1 MNKKKIFAVLMCLV
15 LVAVFALTA
24 CGTPAEETPSE
35 TPAQEEPAQETPAQ
49 EEPAEKAPTAE
60 SDEQFEIVM
69 IAKTE
74 GLAWFDAMKRGV
86 AEFNDDFA
94 DVNAYQHSPEGADA
108 AKQAAMFED
117 YIAKGVDAICCV
129 PNDPK
134 ALIPV
139 VQKAKEAGIVVVI
152 HEGEDLAGIADWDVE
167 VFDNYEFGRV
177 MGQKLGE
184 AMGGKGK
191 YAANVG
197 GLTMQT
203 HMQWWQGGTDYI
215 KENFPDIELVNE
227 QPYEDQDDAAIAYD
241 ICKEILRAHPD
252 LNGFLGCTVES
263 GSSMCRLLKETN
275 NKNVKVSC
283 LAVPSALGEYIKE
296 GWCANGQGNSP
307 IDAGYA
313 TVMCAYKV
321 LKGETIEEGSTVDLG
336 KPGMDNCN
344 VKDGVIKGD
353 ATIIFTPENVD
364 QYDF

>member
-15 LVAVFALTA
+15 LVACFALTA
-24 CGTPAEETPSE
+24 CGTPAETPAEETPEE
-35 TPAQEEPAQETPAQ
+35 TPAETPAD
-49 EEPAEKAPTAE
+49 EKPADETPAAE
-60 SDEQFEIVM
+60 GDEQYEIVM

-86 AEFNDDFA
+86 AEFNDEHA

-108 AKQAAMFED
+108 AKQAAMIED
-117 YIAKGVDAICCV
+117 YIAKGVDAICVV

-134 ALIPV
+134 ALIPA

-167 VFDNYEFGRV
+167 VFDNYEFGGV
-177 MGQKLGE
+177 MGKQLAE

-191 YAANVG
+191 YAATVG

-203 HMQWWQGGTDYI
+203 HMQWWAGGTDYI
-215 KENFPDIELVNE
+215 KENYPDIELVNE
-227 QPYEDQDDAAIAYD
+227 QPHEDQDDAAIAYD
-241 ICKEILRAHPD
+241 IAKEVLRADPD
-252 LNGFLGCTVES
+252 LTGYLALTVES
-263 GSSMCRLLKETN
+263 GSSMCRLLEETN

-283 LAVPSALGEYIKE
+283 LAVPSALGEYIKN

-307 IDAGYA
+307 LDAGYA

-321 LKGETIEEGSTVDLG
+321 LKGEPIEDGVDLG
-336 KPGMDNCN
+336 RPGMDKCS